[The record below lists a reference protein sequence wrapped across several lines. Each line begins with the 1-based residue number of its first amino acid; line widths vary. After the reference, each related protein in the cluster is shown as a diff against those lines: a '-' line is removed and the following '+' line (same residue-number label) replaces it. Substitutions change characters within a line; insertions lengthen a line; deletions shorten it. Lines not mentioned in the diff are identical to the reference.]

1 MPDWLWRWLPLQWRS
16 IRSHGLDYA
25 VAGDEGSVCVYRGR
39 WRRPFEVVA
48 SRAEMLTLAAWIRGR
63 EQSSMA
69 AAPATWELPAEP
81 GAEVVAVDDG
91 HGCRWERD
99 VPGHWRLVRQA
110 PATQGRVWHPAG
122 WYDVKPWRSLLADHG
137 RLSAA
142 PPEPE
147 VRDA

>member
-16 IRSHGLDYA
+16 IRSHGLDYNA
-25 VAGDEGSVCVYRGR
+25 AGAEGYVCVYRGR

-48 SRAEMLTLAAWIRGR
+48 SRAEMLTLAAWIRDR

-69 AAPATWELPAEP
+69 AAPTTWELPAEP
-81 GAEVVAVDDG
+81 GPEVVAVDDW

-110 PATQGRVWHPAG
+110 PDRWWHPAG
-122 WYDVKPWRSLLADHG
+122 WCVKPWRALLSDHG
-137 RLSAA
+137 PLSAA

-147 VRDA
+147 VPDGG

>member
-16 IRSHGLDYA
+16 IRSHGLDYNA
-25 VAGDEGSVCVYRGR
+25 AGAEGYVCVYRGR

-48 SRAEMLTLAAWIRGR
+48 SRAEMLTLAAWIRDR

-69 AAPATWELPAEP
+69 AAPTTWEFPAEP
-81 GAEVVAVDDG
+81 GPEVVAVDDG

-110 PATQGRVWHPAG
+110 PGVWHPTLC
-122 WYDVKPWRSLLADHG
+122 VKPWRSLLSDHG